1 MSSEGSREIQ
11 AAKKRLAAA
20 KAQARSASENTAR
33 ATAMLTRAAAAA
45 REARA
50 QAERADKEVE
60 EAASFLAESE
70 RRWAVIDVD
79 APEGSPVDDAGS
91 GKKRKA
97 SLSTAANDDSSTG
110 AAGVDTHAG
119 DTVAARTNPFAFAS
133 TDATDSLL
141 FSPPSTG
148 ASGVGT
154 NAGDALVPRIDQFNF
169 ASANA
174 MEELRDANAKLESK
188 YRQLLLAV
196 PTDLGILDG
205 IHPMFQILILSL
217 ASHYNLNEFLVSA
230 LLQYV
235 DEALPCPAILRP
247 GEKPCLQLMIFGRC
261 KNCSVGEKC
270 HMGVPL
276 AKDQLDDEYLAKMC
290 PIIKSAVTKLVAKR
304 RAEARA
310 RNKVASAE
318 TRERNRAARADM
330 NKKRMADHAPCGHG
344 AREGTLAD
352 LAPYGHDVRRCAV
365 GHGARDR
372 LPYGHSTR
380 DDRFQYGHGPPEY
393 HPYCHD
399 RVVIGGRQYN
409 NPFGHGALDHAPYGH
424 GAR

>member
-310 RNKVASAE
+310 RNKVVSAE